1 MTFTKKIGASF
12 FLSRMRNNLGL
23 YLGMTGTRLKG
34 KELVETGLANYFV
47 KSENLEKLETDLKS

>member
-1 MTFTKKIGASF
+1 
-12 FLSRMRNNLGL
+12 MRNNLGL

-47 KSENLEKLETDLKS
+47 KSENLNKLENDLKSSLNEKSDLKTIS